1 MEALRQLAAFVQEL
15 RLEDLPQDVRDA
27 ARYCVLDTLGSALGA
42 AENEELAAI
51 AREYAQ
57 WTGLGENNRSA
68 RLWGS
73 AQRTNLMNA
82 VFLNGM
88 MAHQL
93 ELDDVHT
100 ASKSHVGAV
109 VVPAAWAVA
118 EALGCSGKTFLEAVV
133 AGYEVMG
140 RVGKAMDVA
149 SNRKRGWH
157 TTGIIGTFGAAAA
170 ACKLFG
176 LTQEQTAN
184 ALGLAGTQSCG
195 LWAFLAEGA
204 TCKKLHTGRAA
215 VNGVASCLL
224 AKSGMTGAIHILD
237 AKDGGL
243 YPAVSDSWDMEKLTE
258 GLGQSYEITRMDKK
272 PYPCCR
278 TTHPNID
285 AALRL
290 RAEGVRAQDV
300 AQVLVETYEV
310 GVLQCGFSKYPESPV
325 EAKFSTPFTV
335 ACALVKGHVNQ
346 ADFDE
351 QTLQDA
357 QIRRIAEHTSVV
369 AAPLFTERY
378 PKQWGSRMTITCTD
392 GSRRVCQID
401 NMSGSVAVPLSP
413 EQEQSKFLGLA
424 AACMDLP
431 QAQRLM
437 EEVLRI
443 EQEQTLPQVGM

>member
-27 ARYCVLDTLGSALGA
+27 TRYCVLDTLGSALGA

-157 TTGIIGTFGAAAA
+157 TTGII
-170 ACKLFG
+170 
-176 LTQEQTAN
+176 
-184 ALGLAGTQSCG
+184 
-195 LWAFLAEGA
+195 
-204 TCKKLHTGRAA
+204 
-215 VNGVASCLL
+215 
-224 AKSGMTGAIHILD
+224 
-237 AKDGGL
+237 
-243 YPAVSDSWDMEKLTE
+243 
-258 GLGQSYEITRMDKK
+258 
-272 PYPCCR
+272 
-278 TTHPNID
+278 
-285 AALRL
+285 
-290 RAEGVRAQDV
+290 
-300 AQVLVETYEV
+300 
-310 GVLQCGFSKYPESPV
+310 
-325 EAKFSTPFTV
+325 
-335 ACALVKGHVNQ
+335 
-346 ADFDE
+346 
-351 QTLQDA
+351 
-357 QIRRIAEHTSVV
+357 
-369 AAPLFTERY
+369 
-378 PKQWGSRMTITCTD
+378 
-392 GSRRVCQID
+392 
-401 NMSGSVAVPLSP
+401 
-413 EQEQSKFLGLA
+413 
-424 AACMDLP
+424 
-431 QAQRLM
+431 
-437 EEVLRI
+437 
-443 EQEQTLPQVGM
+443 